1 MMSFGL
7 RVGLLAHSEEAHR
20 AFTQL
25 SVSPWPPQERAS
37 SRSWRAFCFA
47 LSAFLVDED
56 EAAQEVWR
64 ALSVR
69 CEDLPAQL
77 WSSYYLAHLAQ
88 FEGELICLIE
98 ALTSLE
104 VLLEAHLPH
113 HTRSQAHA
121 HPILSATS
129 AQGGL
134 GDLLLLRS
142 LTSLKWAALRFA
154 EPESVTEEEGLRGA
168 LSERS
173 LSASELMM
181 LMEELEAHQQP
192 LLALEALTYASTLW
206 VREGGL
212 PSDEEARHLI
222 TSLERLEPFKERF
235 SADLTLQLSV
245 ELSQLELLSEAEA
258 WAEALTH
265 REAPQRVLSM
275 VNLAGIT
282 LMRGSLA
289 ESQAWLERAASFN
302 MSEHPPLVADLWSYN
317 DHLLRSLQGQA
328 LSSEALSA
336 TWRPLLN
343 APFKVT
349 WEGLAYRELEV
360 LVQQE
365 RFKEVWCLLAEL
377 QEYEASAPRLVW
389 FKHHQNAVMYGLLRE
404 APLSIHD
411 QGELLMSLE
420 QQSYR
425 EALAL
430 SRRLEP
436 ALQLLSLAD
445 ALTSHAF
452 AHEEGEVLL
461 DELTTLLHS
470 AQSALSEGL
479 FAGVASLWRARLA
492 DEPQE
497 RAAHYQKALSIY
509 EESGALWDLVMLLME
524 VSEGSPRCELSL
536 HYAERALTIC
546 AQLFTWASR
555 ERRGELWVTLCELF
569 ETWRT
574 ASERASL
581 AEAWRPLYTFK
592 GSALPPLNPQERP
605 PVWVESAL
613 RSATLRLAS
622 EIGSGVMFNT
632 PQRSRDTSRDTSRGR
647 RLKSLTPPPRPVIPP
662 PRPQLDELL
671 SLQRPHSLLLDLEM
685 GAHGVMCF
693 WSRVDAPQAPERAR
707 QQRGVLLIELS
718 GEALTSLSS
727 WEVWREGGGRA
738 RLERE
743 RDQLNWERLLI
754 KPLLSAL
761 TAEGVALSSE
771 RDEPLE
777 LYLSPPHAL
786 RHLPLHLSLC
796 PHTGLN
802 LFERFHLCWL
812 PSLTSLSSLP
822 SRSAQGEGARVLVL
836 KGCESRGE
844 LPALQEELKHL
855 ITLVTQGGHQL
866 VNTFEEAP
874 ELIHCGAHG
883 HIDPHGDP
891 VMTLEG
897 EELTAEHL
905 ALLTLKA
912 SQAGVAPLIY
922 LSACDLGAPA
932 LGSPPM
938 CDLSARCLEAGARA
952 VICAQWPIPDMI
964 ASALS
969 ALFYE
974 RYLSSD
980 RTSHALSQSFYQ
992 ALSALK
998 AQHIDPLYWGG
1009 VRLWGR

>member
-20 AFTQL
+20 AFAQL
-25 SVSPWPPQERAS
+25 SVSPCPPQDNAPTL
-37 SRSWRAFCFA
+37 SWRAFCFA

-88 FEGELICLIE
+88 FEGELIRFIE

-113 HTRSQAHA
+113 HTLSQAHA

-142 LTSLKWAALRFA
+142 LTSLKWAALPFA
-154 EPESVTEEEGLRGA
+154 EPESVTEEECLRGA

-173 LSASELMM
+173 LTTSEQMALV
-181 LMEELEAHQQP
+181 EVFEAYQLP
-192 LLALEALTYASTLW
+192 LLALEALTYASSLW
-206 VREGGL
+206 VREGGV
-212 PSDEEARHLI
+212 PSDEEAERLI
-222 TSLERLEPFKERF
+222 ASLERLEPFKDRF
-235 SADLTLQLSV
+235 CADLTLQLSV

-258 WAEALTH
+258 WAKALTH
-265 REAPQRVLSM
+265 REVPQRVLSM
-275 VNLAGIT
+275 VNLAGIM
-282 LMRGSLA
+282 LMKGALIEA
-289 ESQAWLERAASFN
+289 QGWLERAASFDL
-302 MSEHPPLVADLWSYN
+302 SEHPPLVADLWSYN

-336 TWRPLLN
+336 TWRPLLS

-365 RFKEVWCLLAEL
+365 RLKEAWSLLAEL

-404 APLSIHD
+404 ASLSIHD
-411 QGELLMSLE
+411 QDELLISLE

-445 ALTSHAF
+445 ALTSHSF
-452 AHEEGEVLL
+452 EQEEREELL
-461 DELTTLLHS
+461 DELKALLHS
-470 AQSALSEGL
+470 AQSMLSEGL
-479 FAGVASLWRARLA
+479 FAGVASLWLARLT
-492 DEPQE
+492 DDPQE
-497 RAAHYQKALSIY
+497 SAVYYQKVISIY
-509 EESGALWDLVMLLME
+509 EDSGALWDLVMLLME
-524 VSEGSPRCELSL
+524 ASEGSSQCELRL

-569 ETWRT
+569 KAWRN
-574 ASERASL
+574 ASEQASL

-592 GSALPPLNPQERP
+592 GSALPPLDPQEP
-605 PVWVESAL
+605 PPAWVESAL

-622 EIGSGVMFNT
+622 EIGSGVIFNT
-632 PQRSRDTSRDTSRGR
+632 PQISRDTPRDTSREK
-647 RLKSLTPPPRPVIPP
+647 RLKSLTPPLRPVIPP

-685 GAHGVMCF
+685 SAHGVMCF

-707 QQRGVLLIELS
+707 QQRGMLLIELS
-718 GEALTSLSS
+718 SEALTNLSS
-727 WEVWREGGGRA
+727 WEVWCEGGGRA

-743 RDQLNWERLLI
+743 RDQLSWERLLI
-754 KPLLSAL
+754 QPLLSAL
-761 TAEGVALSSE
+761 TAEGVTLSSE
-771 RDEPLE
+771 GDEPLE
-777 LYLSPPHAL
+777 LYLSPPHVL

-796 PHTGLN
+796 PHTGLS

-812 PSLTSLSSLP
+812 PSLTSLRPSS
-822 SRSAQGEGARVLVL
+822 SHHTQAEGARILVL

-844 LPALQEELKHL
+844 LPTLQDELKHL
-855 ITLVTQGGHQL
+855 TTLVTQGGHLL
-866 VNTFEEAP
+866 VDSFEKAP
-874 ELIHCGAHG
+874 ELIHWGAHG
-883 HIDPHGDP
+883 HIDPHGAP
-891 VMTLEG
+891 VITLEG

-905 ALLTLKA
+905 ALLTLRA

-932 LGSPPM
+932 LASPPM

-952 VICAQWPIPDMI
+952 VICAQWPIPDVI

-969 ALFYE
+969 TLFYE

-980 RTSHALSQSFYQ
+980 RTPRALYHSFYQ
-992 ALSALK
+992 ALNALK